1 MISQINL
8 LIFPFQSIFKLE
20 MLLRQELTLGPML
33 MNVLSKLKKIIK
45 LLYLQLAIK
54 HMQMLSLI
62 LWKMNLNNLII

>member
-62 LWKMNLNNLII
+62 L